1 MKYLVYA
8 FYPNLGIPVRVT
20 DYKSTRDMYEYVSAL
35 RMTDTPYCVQDVT
48 NINNPKTVEVEC
60 ADISR
65 KIMVEILTAWA
76 KMKENE
82 TY

>member
-20 DYKSTRDMYEYVSAL
+20 DYTSTRDMYEYVSAL
-35 RMTDTPYCVQDVT
+35 RMTDTPYCVQDVS
-48 NINNPKTVEVEC
+48 NKSNPTTIEVEY

-65 KIMVEILTAWA
+65 KKMVEMLQDWA
-76 KMKENE
+76 ERKEE
-82 TY
+82 